1 MVDLPQLYYALI
13 YIVSHFISQA
23 SDGNL
28 RLIIGYSK
36 PLELLQIH
44 IKAGPMSTDYRRDR
58 MPVIENQEESIDL
71 DLCRK
76 IVEHNGGKLERLT

>member
-1 MVDLPQLYYALI
+1 MI
-13 YIVSHFISQA
+13 YLVSHTISQT

-44 IKAGPMSTDYRRDR
+44 IRTDSISTNKIIER
-58 MPVIENQEESIDL
+58 PVVENQEESIDL